1 MNNKLIALKNNF
13 IPNYLILNELNSIRV
28 LKYIFLLLSRS
39 VIHYI
44 LSYGCKF
51 REN

>member
-1 MNNKLIALKNNF
+1 MNNKLNVLKNNL

-28 LKYIFLLLSRS
+28 LKYIFLLLSRN